1 MGSRVQAQLPAGVVA
16 SAWGEQGHRVGWGPP
31 AGSLTTSPLD
41 ALYRKALGTC
51 VSTSPDPHWPDTRPG
66 ERAQA
71 ALLGDLAGRGGGAKC
86 EKARGRKARGRPG
99 AVGQVA
105 SDRGQ
110 PRGRP
115 RGPAGEPRPE
125 LGRGWAVPLVCV
137 CHCAWP

>member
-1 MGSRVQAQLPAGVVA
+1 MGSRVQARLPAGVVA
-16 SAWGEQGHRVGWGPP
+16 SAWGEQGQRVGWGLP
-31 AGSLTTSPLD
+31 AGSLTASPLD

-71 ALLGDLAGRGGGAKC
+71 ALLGDLAGRRGGGKC

-99 AVGQVA
+99 ADGQVA